1 MARDVSKLRGC
12 LLGLAVGDAMGYSV
26 DKMSW
31 AEICENYGPNGL
43 LGYDLANGTAD
54 GTSYT
59 QLAAFLCNGILLALN
74 RGKESHCH
82 QYIAMAAQEWAKSQ
96 QFRSTPEKTHCWVAQ
111 VPAMRRRHCMDTR
124 MLDALTR
131 PALGTP
137 EKPVLYSTTPGAL
150 TTGIAV
156 GLCYDPEKMS
166 PHQLGALGAG
176 ASALTHGDPEAFLCG
191 AYLAY
196 VTAAILQE
204 PDLPL
209 PEHFQQA
216 MDIVKE
222 QFSQYPQVEILERKI
237 QKALSLTKDPE
248 LTPLAAMTLLECV
261 DASDCLAGA
270 VFAAT
275 VHCFNFDEAMIA
287 SVNHSGRSAA
297 VGAVTGA
304 ILGAKLG
311 VEALP
316 QFYLESLETAE
327 VLDELAKD
335 LAECRQASRIFDDS
349 WDQKYVQGLP
359 V

>member
-26 DKMSW
+26 DKMNW
-31 AEICENYGPNGL
+31 EEICENYGPNGL

-59 QLAAFLCNGILLALN
+59 QLAAFLCNGLLLCLT
-74 RGKESHCH
+74 RGKEAAAH

-96 QFRSTPEKTHCWVAQ
+96 QFRTIPEKTRCWVAQ

-131 PALGTP
+131 AVLGTP
-137 EKPVLYSTTPGAL
+137 EKPVLHSTTPGAL

-156 GLCYDPEKMS
+156 GLCYDPEKME

-196 VTAAILQE
+196 VIAAILQE
-204 PDLPL
+204 PELPL

-237 QKALSLTKDPE
+237 HKALSLTRDPE

-311 VEALP
+311 AEALP

-327 VLDELAKD
+327 TLDELAKD

-349 WDQKYVQGLP
+349 WDQKYVQGMP